1 VVGASG
7 LANLSDG
14 IRQVAL
20 PLLVAGITQNAL
32 LVGGLTA
39 CAYVPWMLLGLP
51 IGALVDRSRPELF
64 LFGAAIARG
73 ALLGTLAIC
82 LLFDVRSL
90 LLLYVIAFLLGVG
103 EAAYDNAS
111 QSMIPRVV
119 PDEALEKANGTL
131 ISVER
136 LGQDLIGPAVG
147 GLIFALY
154 TPLPFGLSALAM
166 LVVYVLVMKL
176 RTTAP
181 AVVDRPTPGV
191 VLREAGEGMRWLWHS
206 RQVRT
211 VIVAGAGLTFFT
223 QTWEPLLVLISVNPG
238 GASAAGFGLILA
250 IGAVGGIAGAIATP
264 ALIHRYSNV
273 SLQIAA
279 LGTVAF
285 SDFALAA
292 YPTPAMAATT
302 LSTVSFAFA
311 VWNVLSTTMRQRL
324 VPATVLGR
332 VNAASR
338 TLSMMA
344 APTGAIAGGAL
355 AAVFGLSAPL
365 WISGAALVLIAIA
378 YAAAT
383 RPGAPL
389 PVTTPAQPPRTGESA
404 RHPSSP

>member
-1 VVGASG
+1 MVGASG

-39 CAYVPWMLLGLP
+39 CAYLPWMLLGLP

-73 ALLGTLAIC
+73 ALFGALAVS
-82 LLFDVRSL
+82 LLFEVRSL
-90 LLLYVIAFLLGVG
+90 VLLYVIAFLLGVA

-136 LGQDLIGPAVG
+136 LGQDLVGPAVG

-154 TPLPFGLSALAM
+154 TPLPFGLSAVAM
-166 LVVYVLVMKL
+166 LAVYALVMKL
-176 RTTAP
+176 RTAAP
-181 AVVDRPTPGV
+181 VVVDRPTPGV

-206 RQVRT
+206 RPVRT
-211 VIVAGAGLTFFT
+211 VIIAGAGLTFFT
-223 QTWEPLLVLISVNPG
+223 QTWEPLLVLISVNPGG

-264 ALIHRYSNV
+264 ALVRRYSNEF
-273 SLQIAA
+273 LQLAA
-279 LGTVAF
+279 LVTVAF

-292 YPTPAMAATT
+292 YPTPAMAAISLT
-302 LSTVSFAFA
+302 TVSFAFA
-311 VWNVLSTTMRQRL
+311 TWNVLSTTMRQRL

-344 APTGAIAGGAL
+344 APTGALAGGAL

-365 WISGAALVLIAIA
+365 WVSGAALVVIAIA
-378 YAAAT
+378 YATTT
-383 RPGAPL
+383 RPGAQAGFA
-389 PVTTPAQPPRTGESA
+389 T
-404 RHPSSP
+404 